1 MEKDNFFG
9 AMDNTIQV
17 NGSKVKR
24 MEVDIGK
31 VQQDKAIWDNGKTDQ
46 CLVMESKRKMI
57 TRNMKDNF
65 QTLLKMVQENKNF
78 QMVIYLREIIV
89 MESLRGLG
97 RISGKK
103 AIVFRVSFI
112 RDIEGVLEE

>member
-31 VQQDKAIWDNGKTDQ
+31 VQ
-46 CLVMESKRKMI
+46 
-57 TRNMKDNF
+57 
-65 QTLLKMVQENKNF
+65 
-78 QMVIYLREIIV
+78 
-89 MESLRGLG
+89 
-97 RISGKK
+97 
-103 AIVFRVSFI
+103 
-112 RDIEGVLEE
+112 